1 MKRKPSYNWQ
11 TQKTSPLL
19 QIAAKLR
26 KAAYYSIKCSD
37 LYRECAEIM
46 ETCPPNLQSVISEV
60 MSKIENM
67 PAVIAGAELNK
78 DRY

>member
-26 KAAYYSIKCSD
+26 KAARYSVMCSD

-46 ETCPPNLQSVISEV
+46 ENCPPNLQSVIAEV
-60 MSKIENM
+60 MGKVENM
-67 PAVIAGAELNK
+67 PAVIAAAELK